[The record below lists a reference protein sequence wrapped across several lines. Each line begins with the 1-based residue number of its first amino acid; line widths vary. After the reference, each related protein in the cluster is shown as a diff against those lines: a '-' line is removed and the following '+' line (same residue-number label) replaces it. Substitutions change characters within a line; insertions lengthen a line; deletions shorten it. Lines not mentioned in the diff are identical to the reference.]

1 MAGGSWLVVSRL
13 LSRRVRHLVAI
24 GVLGIGAIVLLTEA
38 RFVNGYWQG
47 LCLNLGASLVMVIA
61 TFLIFNPIFA
71 EIRAVTSQEHPRLD
85 YDAFIEHVRRTHG
98 TVCILETWTGA
109 LEEPYRRRFLEAV
122 QQALQRG
129 ARVRI
134 LLLDPDAAATEQ
146 RTEEIHRRR
155 DVRQEIMTNLL
166 DLRRLWSMLDESVR
180 RRLEV
185 RIYSASPSVQLYRWD
200 DKAYLSFFPLGAL
213 AYDTPQLETFM
224 NTPWG
229 EFVDRRFD
237 ELWEDTGT
245 RDLAAYWSTTLTLV
259 HPDGRVEDCQADY
272 VVEEEVWYL
281 SIPDLAHHLDQHGL
295 TDLGVRRDGDGVAYR
310 LEAIADE
317 ELRTRMTELLR
328 SKYGGDRAIPVRLVA
343 VPG

>member
-1 MAGGSWLVVSRL
+1 MAGRGWLAASRL
-13 LSRRVRHLVAI
+13 LSRRVRHLVAVV
-24 GVLGIGAIVLLTEA
+24 VLGIAAVVLLAEA
-38 RFVNGYWQG
+38 RFVGGYWQG
-47 LCLNLGASLVMVIA
+47 LLLNVGASLVMVIA
-61 TFLIFNPIFA
+61 TYLIFNPIFA

-85 YDAFIEHVRRTHG
+85 YDAFIDHVQRTHG

-109 LEEPYRRRFLEAV
+109 LEEPYRRRFLDAV
-122 QQALQRG
+122 QQALRRG

-155 DVRQEIMTNLL
+155 DVRSEIMANLL
-166 DLRRLWSMLDESVR
+166 DLRQLWSMLDETVR

-237 ELWEDTGT
+237 ELWDDDAT

-259 HPDGRVEDCQADY
+259 HPDGLAEDCAADY
-272 VVEEEVWYL
+272 VVEEEVWYV
-281 SIPDLAHHLDQHGL
+281 SIPDLARHLDRHGL
-295 TDLGVRRDGDGVAYR
+295 ADLGVRRNGDGIAYR

-317 ELRTRMTELLR
+317 ELRARMVALLR
-328 SKYGGDRAIPVRLVA
+328 TKYGGDRAIPVRLVA